1 MKKRVLSLC
10 LSLTIIVTAGGVNGL
25 AVRAS
30 EAAGEGS
37 TAGMMEETD
46 NTDLSDSDNEYAE
59 PEEGEIPEDEET
71 SEDGETPQDGQI
83 PQDVMLTPAEEAA
96 LDGVGTEAEEDTGA
110 AEELPTDAA
119 GQVIAP
125 ETAQAID
132 NADVGATALQQ
143 TAEEEAS
150 NAADGA
156 QEAMQAP
163 ESTDAADMNKSTIGA
178 AFDNTYAFVKEDAI
192 VYLAEAAAVKAEPSD
207 DAEDLTFLDK
217 YSSIHLT
224 GSSDAKYWE
233 VSVGGKIGYLDSA
246 VIVRELSEVTQLKED
261 DARKEETEAQSRQ
274 DQEDTIA
281 EKTFEAKEEWELA
294 LKEGRREEL
303 ANQTRSLNWSGA
315 VLSRSNGSVYGPSG
329 KETYYNLNMSGC
341 VSNMN
346 RRGYYYDVWVRND
359 GCKMFGDY
367 IMCAANLGVHPFGS
381 LVECSLGTCIVVD
394 TGGFAAGNPNQLDIA
409 VTW

>member
-10 LSLTIIVTAGGVNGL
+10 LSLTIIMTAGGVSGL

-30 EAAGEGS
+30 EVAGEGS
-37 TAGMMEETD
+37 TTGAMEETEI
-46 NTDLSDSDNEYAE
+46 SDPENEYAD
-59 PEEGEIPEDEET
+59 PEEGNIPAGGT
-71 SEDGETPQDGQI
+71 SENNGFPE
-83 PQDVMLTPAEEAA
+83 DVMLTPAEEAA
-96 LDGVGTEAEEDTGA
+96 LNGVGTAGAGDTAAA

-119 GQVIAP
+119 GQVITP
-125 ETAQAID
+125 ETAQAIE
-132 NADVGATALQQ
+132 NADLGATALEQ

-150 NAADGA
+150 SVANGA
-156 QEAMQAP
+156 EEAMQAP
-163 ESTDAADMNKSTIGA
+163 EGTDLLDMDKSTIGA
-178 AFDNTYAFVKEDAI
+178 AFDNAYEFVKEDSI
-192 VYLAEAAAVKAEPSD
+192 VYLSEAAAVKAEPSD
-207 DAEDLTFLDK
+207 DAEDLAFLDK
-217 YSSIHLT
+217 YSPIRLT

-233 VSVGGKIGYLDSA
+233 VSVNGEIGYLDSS
-246 VIVRELSEVTQLKED
+246 VIVRESAEVEELKED
-261 DARKEETEAQSRQ
+261 DVRKEETEAQSKQ
-274 DQEDTIA
+274 DQEDIIV
-281 EKTFEAKEEWELA
+281 EKTFEAKEDWEQA

-303 ANQTRSLNWSGA
+303 ANQTRSLNWSGP
-315 VLSRSNGSVYGPSG
+315 VLSRSNGSIYGPSG